1 MALHVCSLKFD
12 ADRDGGPASVPAGE
26 NAYYLLRFPY
36 AGDENYDAD
45 NMHAEKRAGKSHP
58 FPSDPASGLIWPAHK
73 AWGRLYA
80 MVQWEAASGSAASEL
95 RDQFARDPLGKPDTT
110 CTEHRAATPGMQ
122 CFAKTWGIFVSPTVP
137 LGLRVAHNASGDLK
151 VVLAE
156 FKLEY
161 DA

>member
-12 ADRDGGPASVPAGE
+12 ADRDGGPLSVAPGE
-26 NAYYLLRFPY
+26 DYHLVPFPY
-36 AGDENYDAD
+36 GSAENHDPG
-45 NMHAEKRAGKSHP
+45 NMHAETRAGKRHP
-58 FPSDPASGLIWPAHK
+58 FPSDRASALIWPGHD

-80 MVQWEAASGSAASEL
+80 MVQWDASSGGEATEL
-95 RDQFARDPLGKPDTT
+95 RDQFVRDPLGKADTT
-110 CTEHRAATPGMQ
+110 CTEHRRASPGMQ
-122 CFAKTWGIFVSPTVP
+122 CFAKSWAIFVSPEVP
-137 LGLRVAHNASGDLK
+137 LGLRVAHNAYGPLH

>member
-12 ADRDGGPASVPAGE
+12 ADRDGGPLSVPHGDG
-26 NAYYLLRFPY
+26 YHLVPFPY
-36 AGDENYDAD
+36 GSAENYDAD
-45 NMHAEKRAGKSHP
+45 NMHAEKRAGRP
-58 FPSDPASGLIWPAHK
+58 FPDPASALIWPAHK

-80 MVQWEAASGSAASEL
+80 MIQWETASGGAASEF
-95 RDQFARDPLGKPDTT
+95 RDQFARDPLGAPDTT
-110 CTEHRAATPGMQ
+110 CTEHRRASPGMQ
-122 CFAKTWGIFVSPTVP
+122 CFAKSWAIFVDPEVP
-137 LGLRVAHNASGDLK
+137 LGLRVAHSAPGSLH

>member
-12 ADRDGGPASVPAGE
+12 ADRDGGPISVPTGD
-26 NAYYLLRFPY
+26 NYYLLRFPY
-36 AGDENYDAD
+36 AGAENYDAD
-45 NMHAEKRAGKSHP
+45 NMHAENRAGTGHP
-58 FPSDPASGLIWPAHK
+58 FPSDPASGLIWPAHS

-80 MVQWEAASGSAASEL
+80 MIQWEAASGSAAAEL
-95 RDQFARDPLGKPDTT
+95 RDQFARDPLGVPDTT
-110 CTEHRAATPGMQ
+110 CTEHRSPTPGMQ
-122 CFAKTWGIFVSPTVP
+122 CFAKTWAIFVSPTVP
-137 LGLRVAHNASGDLK
+137 LGLRVAHDAPGSLK

>member
-12 ADRDGGPASVPAGE
+12 ADRDGGSLSVPRGDG
-26 NAYYLLRFPY
+26 YHLVPFPY
-36 AGDENYDAD
+36 GAAESYDAD
-45 NMHAEKRAGKSHP
+45 NMHAEKRGGTSHP
-58 FPSDPASGLIWPAHK
+58 FPGQASALIWPAHK

-80 MVQWEAASGSAASEL
+80 MIQWETASGGAASEF
-95 RDQFARDPLGKPDTT
+95 RDQFARDPLGKIDTT
-110 CTEHRAATPGMQ
+110 CTEHRRASPGMQ
-122 CFAKTWGIFVSPTVP
+122 CFAKSWAIFVDPEVP
-137 LGLRVAHNASGDLK
+137 LGLRVAHSASRSLH